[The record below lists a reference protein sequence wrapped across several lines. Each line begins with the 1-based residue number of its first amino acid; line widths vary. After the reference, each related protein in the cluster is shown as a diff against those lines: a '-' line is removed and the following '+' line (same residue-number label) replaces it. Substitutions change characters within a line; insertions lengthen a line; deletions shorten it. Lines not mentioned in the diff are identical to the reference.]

1 MSPSKTSPRVALY
14 ARFSTDLQRQT
25 SIADQLLAARARAA
39 AEGWPITTEHADEA
53 VSGSVPLMLRAGGK
67 ALLADALAARFEI
80 LIVEGLDRLSRDV
93 GEQDQV
99 VKRLEYRGIR
109 LIGTSDGYDTNAKG
123 RKVMRVARGL
133 VNELYLD
140 DLRDKTHRGLAGQFG
155 RGFSAGGRSF
165 GYRTV
170 EAAGGRRIVIEEAE
184 AALVRQIFQQA
195 AEGRSPRQIVYD
207 LNARGVRSA
216 RGGTWALSALAG
228 STARGL
234 GLLQNELYRGH
245 VIWNRR
251 QWLKDPETGSRRYI
265 ERPRAEWQERDA
277 PELRIVS
284 EELWLASRSTRR
296 PDYNAKGGAR
306 PSTLFGG
313 LLRCGACAGPIVAI
327 NALHYG
333 CSVHKDRGPTVCACA
348 DTWRRKHVDRRL
360 VAELR
365 GELLG
370 ADAMRDLQGEI
381 RASVAQLLRDVD
393 RPEQRRR
400 RTELQGQV
408 GRLVDAIAQVGI
420 SASLATRLASA
431 EAELEQLEAQ
441 QRRGRATASDASG
454 VADKV
459 LREYRERLMQ
469 LESALGHLADRAQT
483 RQILGTLLGR
493 VTLLKDESG
502 ESYAEIEEPAERLL
516 IAAAGGVDM
525 SGCEGPQRRSSTRR
539 RLRL

>member
-1 MSPSKTSPRVALY
+1 MSTTTTPRVALY

-25 SIADQLLAARARAA
+25 SIDDQQRAARARAA
-39 AEGWPITTEHADEA
+39 AEGWPIVAEHADEA

-67 ALLADALAARFEI
+67 ALLAGALALRFEI

-165 GYRTV
+165 GYSTV
-170 EAAGGRRIVIEEAE
+170 EAAGGRRMVIDEAE
-184 AALVRQIFQQA
+184 AAHVRWIFEQA
-195 AEGRSPRQIVYD
+195 ADGRSTRQLVHD
-207 LNARGVRSA
+207 LNARGVKSA
-216 RGGTWALSALAG
+216 RGGSWAVSAIGG
-228 STARGL
+228 SKVRGL

-251 QWLKDPETGSRRYI
+251 QWLKDPETGSRRYV
-265 ERPRAEWQERDA
+265 ERPRSEWQTREA
-277 PELRIVS
+277 PELRIIS
-284 EELWLASRSTRR
+284 DELWARATASRR
-296 PDYNAKGGAR
+296 PDMNLPRGSKA
-306 PSTLFGG
+306 PTLFGG
-313 LLRCGACAGPIVAI
+313 LLRCAGCGGPVVAI
-327 NALHYG
+327 NARYYG
-333 CSVHKDRGPTVCACA
+333 CSVHKDRGPSICSSTG
-348 DTWRRKHVDRRL
+348 TWRREQVDRRL

-370 ADAMRDLQGEI
+370 ADALRDLQ
-381 RASVAQLLRDVD
+381 DVVRTEAAGAVREVD
-393 RPEQRRR
+393 APEPRKR
-400 RTELQGQV
+400 RTELQGHI

-420 SASLATRLASA
+420 SSSLAARLAAA
-431 EAELEQLEAQ
+431 EAELEQLEAR
-441 QRRGRATASDASG
+441 QRRGRAGLVDAE
-454 VADKV
+454 A
-459 LREYRERLMQ
+459 LANQLLQRYRSWMMQ
-469 LESALGHLADRAQT
+469 LEQALAGEADRIQT
-483 RQILGTLLGR
+483 RRILARILGP
-493 VTLLKDESG
+493 VTLLKDDAG
-502 ESYAEIEEPAERLL
+502 ESYAEIQEPAERLL
-516 IAAAGGVDM
+516 IAAAGGVDE
-525 SGCEGPQRRSSTRR
+525 SGCEGPQRASSTRR